1 MSQFEFHQCTSPG
14 CGLRIPLD
22 LDQYS
27 GQFCPRCGA
36 PLEKIIPSLSGD
48 LDEASTQPVR
58 RISTLLDNIR
68 SAHNVG
74 AIFRTADGAGVKEL
88 YLCGF
93 TPTPDDTSA
102 IAKTALGA
110 EEHVPWTQHRNA
122 LVLADDL
129 RAKGARLIAL
139 ERLPKAT
146 PIYRFRVEPRDKRPW
161 VLVVG
166 NERAGVD
173 PGLLERCDDVVA
185 LPMAGEK
192 TSLNVAVAFGAA
204 AYWLCFARSA
214 PPEDRHTKMENKR

>member
-1 MSQFEFHQCTSPG
+1 MSQFEFHQCTSPE

-27 GQFCPRCGA
+27 GRFCPRCGA
-36 PLEKIIPSLSGD
+36 PLEKIALALNGD
-48 LDEASTQPVR
+48 FDRNPAQPLR
-58 RISTLLDNIR
+58 RISALLDNIR

-74 AIFRTADGAGVKEL
+74 AIFRTADGVGVRQL

-93 TPTPDDTSA
+93 TPTPDDTDA

-110 EEHVPWTQHRNA
+110 EASVPWSQHRNA
-122 LVLADDL
+122 LALADDL
-129 RAKGARLIAL
+129 RSKGARLIAL

-146 PIYRFRVEPRDKRPW
+146 LIYRFRDEPPDERPW

-173 PGLLERCDDVVA
+173 PGLLERCDEVIA
-185 LPMAGEK
+185 LPMAGNK
-192 TSLNVAVAFGAA
+192 ASLNVAVAFGAA
-204 AYWLCFARSA
+204 AYWLSFA
-214 PPEDRHTKMENKR
+214 

>member
-1 MSQFEFHQCTSPG
+1 MSQFEFHQCTSPD

-36 PLEKIIPSLSGD
+36 PLEKTAPALGSEMAGRL
-48 LDEASTQPVR
+48 TQPVR
-58 RISTLLDNIR
+58 RISALLDNIR

-74 AIFRTADGAGVKEL
+74 AIFRTADGAGLKQL

-93 TPTPDDTSA
+93 TPTPDDTPA

-110 EEHVPWTQHRNA
+110 EKSVPWSKHLNA
-122 LVLADDL
+122 ITLADDL
-129 RAKGARLIAL
+129 RSKGARLIAL

-146 PIYRFRVEPRDKRPW
+146 PIYRFRAEPPDERPW

-173 PGLLERCDDVVA
+173 PELLERCDEVVA

-192 TSLNVAVAFGAA
+192 ASLNVAVAFGAA
-204 AYWLCFARSA
+204 VYWLSFA
-214 PPEDRHTKMENKR
+214 